1 MEMPKVIKC
10 DIEDCAYNMDNK
22 CHAMAVTIGDSINP
36 KCDTFCQ
43 SMMQGGDL
51 SSIAGV
57 GACKVSSCT
66 YNADLEC
73 QAMEISVGYKGQDP
87 DCLTFH
93 SK

>member
-1 MEMPKVIKC
+1 MEMPKVTNC
-10 DIEDCAYNMDNK
+10 DVEDCAYNIDEE
-22 CHAMAVTIGDSINP
+22 CHAMAITIGDSLNP

-43 SMMQGGDL
+43 SIMKGGDV

-66 YNADLEC
+66 YNISLEC
-73 QAMEISVGYKGQDP
+73 QAAEICVGYKGSDP
-87 DCLTFH
+87 DCLTFN